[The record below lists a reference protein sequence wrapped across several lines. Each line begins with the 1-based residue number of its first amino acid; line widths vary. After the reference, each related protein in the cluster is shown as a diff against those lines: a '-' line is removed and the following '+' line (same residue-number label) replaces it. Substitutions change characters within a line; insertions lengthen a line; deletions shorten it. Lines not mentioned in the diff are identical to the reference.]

1 MKFYPTNRF
10 LTCESSGK
18 ERLPVF
24 GLDVIDFSSLD
35 EESVI
40 GGEVD
45 VGVPHVLKKNVQVV
59 AVEGDPSIEMAARG
73 DLENAKLALAV
84 RQEDRIQLGLES
96 ADDQV
101 RLNFIKEIKLVAL
114 SHVKLLYL
122 SGSKGLYLGP
132 FILIKEVKIPILSQP
147 F

>member
-1 MKFYPTNRF
+1 MKFYPTNKF

-40 GGEVD
+40 GGEVDEVD

-84 RQEDRIQLGLES
+84 RQEDPFQLGLES

-101 RLNFIKEIKLVAL
+101 RLNFIKEIKL
-114 SHVKLLYL
+114 
-122 SGSKGLYLGP
+122 
-132 FILIKEVKIPILSQP
+132 
-147 F
+147 

>member
-1 MKFYPTNRF
+1 MGYPTNKF

-40 GGEVD
+40 GGEVDEVD

-84 RQEDRIQLGLES
+84 RQEDPFQLGLES

-132 FILIKEVKIPILSQP
+132 FIFIKEVKIPILS
-147 F
+147 

>member
-1 MKFYPTNRF
+1 MKFYPTNKF

-40 GGEVD
+40 GGEVDEVD

-84 RQEDRIQLGLES
+84 RQEDPFQLGLES

-122 SGSKGLYLGP
+122 
-132 FILIKEVKIPILSQP
+132 
-147 F
+147 